1 MNSKAT
7 VEIDDSP
14 PSRSD
19 HQRAPV
25 HRSHPAPRKSPQA
38 CVAASRTD
46 TPRRLTPAG
55 RFLRA
60 ASLMTTV
67 LCLSLTATACDDAS
81 TATSPS
87 DTSSTTPTVAT
98 PTITE
103 LFAGRVN
110 VSGSAFY
117 SFSVVENGTVN
128 VTLAE
133 VGGAGV
139 PSTVWLGLGIGTPSG
154 EDCFTTATVN
164 TAAGAAVHL
173 TGTYAPGVYCVRV
186 WDIGNLAAVA
196 AFNVTVA
203 HP

>member
-1 MNSKAT
+1 MSSKAG

-14 PSRSD
+14 P
-19 HQRAPV
+19 P
-25 HRSHPAPRKSPQA
+25 
-38 CVAASRTD
+38 RTD
-46 TPRRLTPAG
+46 PHRGGTPAG
-55 RFLRA
+55 RFFRA

-67 LCLSLTATACDDAS
+67 LCLSLTATACGDSS

-87 DTSSTTPTVAT
+87 DTSSTTVTVAT

-103 LFAGRVN
+103 LFAGRVS
-110 VSGSAFY
+110 VSGSTFY

-154 EDCFTTATVN
+154 EDCSAATTVN

-173 TGTYAPGVYCVRV
+173 TGTHAPGVYCVRV
-186 WDIGNLAAVA
+186 WDIGNLAGVA
-196 AFNVTVA
+196 AINVTVA